1 MKTLLLAALL
11 ATPSFAHDGEHAAP
25 AAAVA
30 ADDDR
35 SKVLYA
41 LGAQI
46 AADYALKAADV
57 QAVADGMSD
66 SIAAK
71 PLKADPKELRP
82 KVAALK
88 NEAVETR
95 RKTQLEA
102 FAAEPGAKRLP
113 SGLIY
118 KEIKAGSSVKPAAT
132 SMVKVHYHG
141 TFPDGSVFDSSVQR
155 GEPMEFP
162 LNGVIPCW
170 TEGVQLMGVGG
181 KAKLVCPYN
190 IAYGERGRP
199 PVIPER
205 STLVFD
211 VELLEVKK

>member
-1 MKTLLLAALL
+1 MNTLLLAFLIAVPGR
-11 ATPSFAHDGEHAAP
+11 AADPAP
-25 AAAVA
+25 AV
-30 ADDDR
+30 DDR
-35 SKVLYA
+35 AKVLYA

-46 AADYALKAADV
+46 AADYGLKGSDV
-57 QAVADGMSD
+57 QAVADGMAD
-66 SIAAK
+66 LCAGK
-71 PLKADPKELRP
+71 PLKAEPKELKP

-88 NEAVETR
+88 HEAVETR
-95 RKTQLEA
+95 RLAQLEA
-102 FAAEPGAKRLP
+102 FAAEPGAKSLP

-118 KEIKAGSSVKPAAT
+118 KEIKAGTGAKPAAT

-141 TFPDGSVFDSSVQR
+141 TFPDGNVFDSSVQR

-170 TEGVQLMGVGG
+170 TEGVQLIAAGG
-181 KAKLVCPYN
+181 KAKLVCPYA

-205 STLVFD
+205 ATLVFE

>member
-1 MKTLLLAALL
+1 METLLLAVLL
-11 ATPSFAHDGEHAAP
+11 AAPSFAAEGAPAAVPAAAP
-25 AAAVA
+25 AS
-30 ADDDR
+30 DDR
-35 SKVLYA
+35 ANVLYA
-41 LGAQI
+41 LGAQV
-46 AADYALKAADV
+46 ASDYGLKAADL
-57 QAVADGMSD
+57 QAVAEGMAD
-66 SIAAK
+66 SAAAK
-71 PLKADPKELRP
+71 PLKADAKEFRP

-88 NEAVETR
+88 LGAAESR
-95 RKTQLEA
+95 RQTQLDA
-102 FAAEPGAKRLP
+102 YAAEPGAKRFP

-118 KEIKAGSSVKPAAT
+118 KEIKAGSAVKPMAT
-132 SMVKVHYHG
+132 SNVKVHYHG

-181 KAKLVCPYN
+181 KAKLVCPYS

-205 STLVFD
+205 STLLFD
-211 VELLEVKK
+211 VELLEVQK

>member
-1 MKTLLLAALL
+1 MNTLLLSLLIAVPGRAADP
-11 ATPSFAHDGEHAAP
+11 APAAAP
-25 AAAVA
+25 AA
-30 ADDDR
+30 DDR
-35 SKVLYA
+35 AKVLYA

-46 AADYALKAADV
+46 AADYGLKGADV

-66 SIAAK
+66 LCAGKA
-71 PLKADPKELRP
+71 LKAEPKEFKP

-88 NEAVETR
+88 HEAVEAR
-95 RKTQLEA
+95 RLAQLEA

-118 KEIKAGSSVKPAAT
+118 KELKAGTGEKPAAT
-132 SMVKVHYHG
+132 NLVKVHYHG
-141 TFPDGSVFDSSVQR
+141 TFPDGTVFDSSVQR

-170 TEGVQLMGVGG
+170 TEGVQLIAKGG
-181 KAKLVCPYN
+181 KAKLVCPYT

-205 STLVFD
+205 ATLVFE